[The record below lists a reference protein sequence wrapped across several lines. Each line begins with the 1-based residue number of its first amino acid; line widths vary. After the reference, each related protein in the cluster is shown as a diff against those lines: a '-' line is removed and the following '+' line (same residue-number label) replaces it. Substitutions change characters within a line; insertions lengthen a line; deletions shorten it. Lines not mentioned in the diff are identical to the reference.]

1 MKKSMALTLSLC
13 VLSSCL
19 YGCSSEATPVKKV
32 YASEDI
38 EKYNSSILEVCNYEV
53 NNSNISDTNKV
64 AKTNLDILKNAYDSN
79 SVNYKVDITDQ
90 MQSVVDYL
98 YHGLSSNYAR
108 DKYPNEFDANI
119 YDEEIS
125 EEEIEMQRRVAEE
138 SKKYRDQ
145 AEIVSKNIKQFSS
158 VKNKDHL
165 KYLDLVYETCKMYND
180 IPENYRQ
187 VIYNAGDLKYEVEM
201 LGGKIDKNFNIEK
214 QKYLWDIQ
222 VKIKAEKARLG
233 VSDRDD
239 EDLHEVTIEIET
251 EAYKGP
257 SDEELGL
264 AEPGPGGIYD
274 KVWEEGET
282 WSYEETTEGTS
293 EEYKENEIEDT
304 SESENETE
312 SNIEETIETTE
323 EVSTIQS
330 TENIEESTIEESI
343 ESAENNDNYT
353 DYNTVDS
360 DSKYEL
366 FVDISFREYYDC
378 VEDGGSA
385 NTCFVNMDKICDK
398 ISSLDN
404 RLSYENN
411 SWYINLEGAPE
422 SGEIELFGGYYISWI
437 IQKNEPTEFKLTDY
451 IYWDTNG
458 FKVRCIN
465 ENGRMVTLEGYI
477 SDDIIFID
485 NITDILDS
493 INPARAYVYNRN
505 DEVYDEDYYED
516 ETSEITEET
525 SETSEEMSTEDI
537 VEEASENLEE

>member
-1 MKKSMALTLSLC
+1 MKKGMALILSLC

-53 NNSNISDTNKV
+53 NNGNISDNNKV
-64 AKTNLDILKNAYDSN
+64 AKTNLDTLKNAYNSN
-79 SVNYKVDITDQ
+79 SINYKVDITDQ

-98 YHGLSSNYAR
+98 YHGLSSNYDR

-119 YDEEIS
+119 YDEELS
-125 EEEIEMQRRVAEE
+125 EEEIERQRELAKE

-145 AEIVSKNIKQFSS
+145 AEVVSKNIKQFSS

-165 KYLDLVYETCKMYND
+165 KYLELVYETCKMYND
-180 IPENYRQ
+180 IPENYRE
-187 VIYNAGDLKYEVEM
+187 VIYNAGDLKYEIEM

-233 VSDRDD
+233 VSDSDD
-239 EDLHEVTIEIET
+239 EDLHEVSIEIET
-251 EAYKGP
+251 EAYTGP

-274 KVWEEGET
+274 KIWEEGET
-282 WSYEETTEGTS
+282 WVYEE
-293 EEYKENEIEDT
+293 T
-304 SESENETE
+304 SESEGLSEDKSDSSIEE
-312 SNIEETIETTE
+312 SNIDES
-323 EVSTIQS
+323 V
-330 TENIEESTIEESI
+330 EESKEESI
-343 ESAENNDNYT
+343 AESIVEETVEESIVESIEYEDYT
-353 DYNTVDS
+353 NNTVVS
-360 DSKYEL
+360 DNKYEL
-366 FVDISFREYYDC
+366 VVDTSFREYYDC

-385 NTCFVNMDKICDK
+385 NTCFVSIDKICDK
-398 ISSLDN
+398 IANLDT

-411 SWYINLEGAPE
+411 SWYINLEGAQE
-422 SGEIELFGGYYISWI
+422 SGEIDLLGGYYISWI
-437 IQKNEPTEFKLTDY
+437 IQKNEPTEFSLTDF

-458 FKVRCIN
+458 FKVRCVN
-465 ENGRMVTLEGYI
+465 ESGRMVTLEGYI
-477 SDDIIFID
+477 SNDTIFIS

-505 DEVYDEDYYED
+505 DEVSDEDYYED
-516 ETSEITEET
+516 ETSEVVEET
-525 SETSEEMSTEDI
+525 SETTSEEMSTEDI
-537 VEEASENLEE
+537 VEETSEGLEE